1 MVRFLAVLP
10 CHCPAP
16 SPGVTS
22 RGFGIAFHFDIGLLE
37 LNSSRVKLIMDAE
50 HKYPRLR
57 RDPSDRHSGKKA
69 MTEKRI
75 TSSGRKIG
83 KIVGIVGGALSKAK
97 PSPCLGAPGS
107 AKPPR

>member
-1 MVRFLAVLP
+1 LPFSLAIVLR
-10 CHCPAP
+10 HRPALRQEALELH
-16 SPGVTS
+16 STS
-22 RGFGIAFHFDIGLLE
+22 DIGLLE
-37 LNSSRVKLIMDAE
+37 LNSSRVKMIMDAE
-50 HKYPRLR
+50 YKYPRLR
-57 RDPSDRHSGKKA
+57 RDPNDRHSGTKT
-69 MTEKRI
+69 MTEKRA